1 MCLGGTMFDIVL
13 GKADPPLMKFATAS
27 LDKAAAVQRIRQ
39 ERAVAV
45 IRTDSVERA
54 LAAANA
60 AVDGGFRV
68 IEITLSFPEAS
79 RAIAKLAEN
88 NDEGLLIG
96 AGTILTREQVHEGV
110 EAGAKFLVSPC
121 VLPEVIDTA
130 HELKV
135 AIIPGAFT
143 PTEIYTAYSLGADI
157 VKIFPAVKFGPEYLK
172 AVRGPFSQIP
182 IMPTSGVD
190 ASNVAEWFRA
200 GAVAVGAVSSVFDP
214 ELIRND
220 DWDKLTKRARE
231 FMEAVRGVR

>member
-1 MCLGGTMFDIVL
+1 MHRHV
-13 GKADPPLMKFATAS
+13 AS
-27 LDKAAAVQRIRQ
+27 NKNAVVQRIKA

-60 AVDGGFRV
+60 AVAGGFRA
-68 IEITLSFPEAS
+68 IEITFSFADAS

-88 NDEGLLIG
+88 NDEDLLIG
-96 AGTILTREQVHEGV
+96 AGTILTREQVHQAV

-121 VLPEVIDTA
+121 VLQDVIDAA
-130 HELKV
+130 HELQV

-172 AVRGPFSQIP
+172 AVRGPLSQIP

-190 ASNVAEWFRA
+190 ASNVADWFRA
-200 GAVAVGAVSSVFDP
+200 GAVAVGAVGSVFDAA
-214 ELIRND
+214 LIRNG
-220 DWDKLTKRARE
+220 DWDEIRKRARQ
-231 FMEAVRGVR
+231 FMGAVRASR